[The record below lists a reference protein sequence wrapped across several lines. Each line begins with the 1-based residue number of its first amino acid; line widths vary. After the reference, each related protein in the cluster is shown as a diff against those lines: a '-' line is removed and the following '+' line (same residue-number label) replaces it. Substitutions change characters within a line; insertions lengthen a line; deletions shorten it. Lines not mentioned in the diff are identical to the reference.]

1 MYILLLKALIHKT
14 VPCKHWNFSF
24 WCTYFRY
31 LYQSAFVLLIILLQ
45 EIFNCLK
52 ILTLKNLE
60 ESSCKNFE
68 PHNIRLCNFFL
79 KRSIIEKKTSIIF
92 SQASNAEKHFSSI
105 LECCPKHMAYGIQL
119 ELMEE
124 KSLIYLCLYSS
135 FLVTWEMIPQ
145 DCLFTEEDLLM

>member
-1 MYILLLKALIHKT
+1 MYILILKALIHKT
-14 VPCKHWNFSF
+14 VPCKHWDFPF

-92 SQASNAEKHFSSI
+92 SQASNTEKYFSSI

-124 KSLIYLCLYSS
+124 KSLIYLYLCSS
-135 FLVTWEMIPQ
+135 FLFTWEMILQ
-145 DCLFTEEDLLM
+145 DSLFAEGDLLM